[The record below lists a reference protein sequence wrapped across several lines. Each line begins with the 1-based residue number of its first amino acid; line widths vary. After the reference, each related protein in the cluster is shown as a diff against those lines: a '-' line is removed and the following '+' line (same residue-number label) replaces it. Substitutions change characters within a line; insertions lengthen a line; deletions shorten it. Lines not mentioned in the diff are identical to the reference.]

1 MAMIPDDEPF
11 KYQPVAQPKPHTD
24 ECLDWLEA
32 NEPRPF
38 GYEF

>member
-1 MAMIPDDEPF
+1 MIPDDEYFEYHPIEM
-11 KYQPVAQPKPHTD
+11 PKPHTD